1 MNFKSKQ
8 KVYLDERAI
17 LSYLWIAKVFLGD
30 DDSNQ
35 KLRSIS
41 TKFCTVN
48 FRCKISVEFVKGQHI
63 ISKWWL
69 HI

>member
-1 MNFKSKQ
+1 MNFKSKH

-17 LSYLWIAKVFLGD
+17 LSYLWSD
-30 DDSNQ
+30 HDSNQ

-41 TKFCTVN
+41 TKVCKVN
-48 FRCKISVEFVKGQHI
+48 FRCKISLEFVKGQHI